1 MRYFDKK
8 VQQAQ
13 DETTKLIND
22 YAGALKA
29 SPEAKS
35 IKSMMDTGVS
45 AASLADRAFKVHSSL
60 FSKVMGGAP
69 PKLLKETRRVLI
81 IEQFCLQLWAKM
93 LGEGPYRA
101 MLDKTRQRT
110 SQPKR

>member
-8 VQQAQ
+8 IQQAQ

-22 YAGALKA
+22 YATALKA
-29 SPEAKS
+29 SADAKS
-35 IKSMMDTGVS
+35 IKSMMDTKSSDRAV
-45 AASLADRAFKVHSSL
+45 ADRAFTVHRAL
-60 FSKVMGGAP
+60 FSSVMAGAR

-81 IEQFCLQLWAKM
+81 IEQFCLQLWGKM

-101 MLDKTRQRT
+101 MLDKSKQGRPQA
-110 SQPKR
+110 KR